1 MKGIWGLMEKAG
13 LVQLSEVEK
22 GTDSVAPEVQ
32 PAEIQL
38 DLGAETPPPEVSAM
52 ISDAPPGLVVEE
64 TTLEHIFEL
73 AGVPPN
79 PFPAERL
86 LRLLDGLRAMDSGTR
101 KMAVQAMDA
110 ADDAWSIEDP
120 LADAQR
126 KIAALDAYKR
136 SLTAQ
141 LGQAE
146 ASTAQGIEDIKASL
160 ERATDEIRAQMAQL
174 EQLLQREMTKA
185 AEETARLEAT
195 LRATREAAAREA
207 LRMDKEIER
216 LGEIPA
222 TFGQPGAT
230 N

>member
-13 LVQLSEVEK
+13 LVELSEVEK
-22 GTDSVAPEVQ
+22 GADSVVPDVQ
-32 PAEIQL
+32 PTEIQL
-38 DLGAETPPPEVSAM
+38 DLGTESPPPEVAAM
-52 ISDAPPGLVVEE
+52 ISDAPPGQVVEE

-73 AGVPPN
+73 AAIPPT

-110 ADDAWSIEDP
+110 ADDAWTIEDP

-160 ERATDEIRAQMAQL
+160 ERATAEIREQMAQL

-185 AEETARLEAT
+185 AEETARLEAS